1 MRIVNIMLAKIAG
14 RENLLEDG
22 FRESIKKGP
31 EVDKLLAL
39 VVCLLSHFAFS
50 GTFDIAYSANAVIV
64 RLGFTPGLAGMI
76 EPSTM

>member
-64 RLGFTPGLAGMI
+64 SEGLTPGLAGMI